1 MKAVTLDQSLLKD
14 TKSGESKHSQPH
26 LNWWGLYSPNHPKT
40 MNKSQTLKLA
50 RVLLDEAVTCALRND
65 IDDAKHLSKLSVMH
79 EFKHEYDQVIA
90 GDSEVFTMLVKNQY
104 SKNFKVKFISRVLL
118 DCLADDEQFIKTF
131 KEKFIHLH
139 LDFEGF

>member
-1 MKAVTLDQSLLKD
+1 
-14 TKSGESKHSQPH
+14 
-26 LNWWGLYSPNHPKT
+26 

-65 IDDAKHLSKLSVMH
+65 IDDAKHLSKLSVKH

-90 GDSEVFTMLVKNQY
+90 GDAEVFTMLVKNQY

-139 LDFEGF
+139 LDFEGY

>member
-1 MKAVTLDQSLLKD
+1 MSHLILIRHGQSVWNKGGKL
-14 TKSGESKHSQPH
+14 
-26 LNWWGLYSPNHPKT
+26 

-79 EFKHEYDQVIA
+79 EFKQEYDQVIA
-90 GDSEVFTMLVKNQY
+90 GDAEVFTMLLKNQY

-118 DCLADDEQFIKTF
+118 DCLVDDEQFIKTF

>member
-1 MKAVTLDQSLLKD
+1 MTSKQESGTANNQSAPPQLVGSLF
-14 TKSGESKHSQPH
+14 T
-26 LNWWGLYSPNHPKT
+26 YHPKT
-40 MNKSQTLKLA
+40 MNNSQTLKLA

-90 GDSEVFTMLVKNQY
+90 GDAEVFTMLIKNQY